1 MATSFPCLQCL
12 DYFQYADVEGGKVR
26 ASLFVFIY
34 CKKKKNL
41 EVEMTSEQG
50 EAIAVSSLELP
61 ALSVLHLRSISLA
74 DILPVHMNS

>member
-34 CKKKKNL
+34 CKKKNL

-50 EAIAVSSLELP
+50 EAIAVSSLKLP